1 MYFLY
6 FPNKIE
12 DDFWIK
18 ASSVILDGITLA
30 KAKVLEANSIAT
42 KSTREYEVAARTP
55 AMLIKKRK

>member
-12 DDFWIK
+12 DDFWTR

-30 KAKVLEANSIAT
+30 KAKVEEANSIAT